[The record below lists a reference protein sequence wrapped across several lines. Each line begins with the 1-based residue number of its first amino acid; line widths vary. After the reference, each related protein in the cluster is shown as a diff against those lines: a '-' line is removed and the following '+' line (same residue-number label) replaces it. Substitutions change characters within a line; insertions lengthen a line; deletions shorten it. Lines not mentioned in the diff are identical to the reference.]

1 MGSVANGAIHQTA
14 LSRQRVSL
22 DSMQKVGERYARQN
36 HLAPT
41 IDRIDV
47 RPQKGVAKIVCLNHF
62 LNDKMNKID
71 FLNNFVFN
79 YSK

>member
-1 MGSVANGAIHQTA
+1 LGSAANGAIPQTA
-14 LSRQRVSL
+14 LSRQWVSL
-22 DSMQKVGERYARQN
+22 DSIQKVGERCTRQN
-36 HLAPT
+36 NLTPT